1 MIKRKIGG
9 IEDEPGKEILY
20 WQQLKEGDSDGLE
33 GLYLMFSHELFK
45 YGMAVEADRSLIK
58 DCIQELF
65 IDLWKYRKT
74 LKATNNVKVYLCKS
88 LSNRIFRA
96 LHLERR
102 QREHDPNE
110 VYESLYGS
118 ENPPFWG
125 EDSPLEEQ
133 KHQLQKALINL
144 PARQREIIQL
154 VFFKKLSSE
163 EVSEKMGI
171 AVPSV
176 YTLTWKAITRL
187 KQSFL
192 LVVFFFQL

>member
-9 IEDEPGKEILY
+9 LEKQQGKEILY
-20 WQQLKEGDSDGLE
+20 WQQLKEGDSKGLE
-33 GLYLMFSHELFK
+33 GLYLMFSRELFR

-74 LKATNNVKVYLCKS
+74 LKSTDNVKVYLCKS
-88 LSNRIFRA
+88 LSNRIFRE
-96 LHLERR
+96 LHLEKRR
-102 QREHDPNE
+102 RDHDPDE
-110 VYESLYGS
+110 VCESLYGS
-118 ENPPFWG
+118 ENQQFWG

-133 KHQLQKALINL
+133 KHKLQNALVNL

-154 VFFKKLSSE
+154 VFFKKLSSD
-163 EVSEKMGI
+163 EVSKRMGI
-171 AVPSV
+171 AVQSV

-187 KQSFL
+187 KQSCL
-192 LVVFFFQL
+192 LVVLLF